1 VVRRA
6 WGPTPRLEPHFI
18 STASNLALAKQS
30 CEMHASCAV
39 TGPPSLMLVV
49 FLRLDR
55 HSIAYVER
63 LLVSIAGWVS
73 TLGMPGKSQV
83 NGTNAELLEEP
94 RGRGQGGGDTTRH
107 GCGPHNSIQLA
118 HFLFSRSNWS
128 HTSGLSHPFSLA
140 ESLSNSCFA
149 PIIPVRLPRSL
160 CFPAWQT
167 SRVSGA
173 EPSCRRLL
181 FDLGLR
187 CLAS

>member
-1 VVRRA
+1 
-6 WGPTPRLEPHFI
+6 
-18 STASNLALAKQS
+18 
-30 CEMHASCAV
+30 MHASCAV

-55 HSIAYVER
+55 HSVAYVER
-63 LLVSIAGWVS
+63 PLVSIAGWVS
-73 TLGMPGKSQV
+73 TLGMLGNSQV
-83 NGTNAELLEEP
+83 NGANAELLEEP

-107 GCGPHNSIQLA
+107 RCGPHNSIQLT
-118 HFLFSRSNWS
+118 HFLFLRSNWS
-128 HTSGLSHPFSLA
+128 HTSGLIIL
-140 ESLSNSCFA
+140 SLSLKLFQTHALSKSFR
-149 PIIPVRLPRSL
+149 VRLTRSL
-160 CFPAWQT
+160 CFPSWRT